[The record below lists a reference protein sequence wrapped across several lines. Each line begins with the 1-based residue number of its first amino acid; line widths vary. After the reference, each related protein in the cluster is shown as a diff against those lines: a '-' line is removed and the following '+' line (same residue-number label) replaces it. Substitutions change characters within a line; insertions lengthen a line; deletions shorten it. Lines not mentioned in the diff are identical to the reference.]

1 MEAKLLPCD
10 EFAKLCESTETAGQN
25 YASIAHLTHL
35 ELALVHVIGLYQ
47 VGHAGVMPT
56 LSYHE
61 LGDYACGFASCSET
75 TVGDGLHEPHVA
87 SSVDDVVAVPPDECS
102 QLSGGSE
109 IFLWYLVATGAV
121 YGYVLAHMRKAA
133 LIWST

>member
-1 MEAKLLPCD
+1 M
-10 EFAKLCESTETAGQN
+10 F
-25 YASIAHLTHL
+25 
-35 ELALVHVIGLYQ
+35 GLYQ
-47 VGHAGVMPT
+47 LGHAGMIPT
-56 LSYHE
+56 LGYHE
-61 LGDYACGFASCSET
+61 LGYYAYGFASCGKT
-75 TVGDGLHEPHVA
+75 TVGNGLHETHVA
-87 SSVDDVVAVPPDECS
+87 CSVNYVVAVPPDECS